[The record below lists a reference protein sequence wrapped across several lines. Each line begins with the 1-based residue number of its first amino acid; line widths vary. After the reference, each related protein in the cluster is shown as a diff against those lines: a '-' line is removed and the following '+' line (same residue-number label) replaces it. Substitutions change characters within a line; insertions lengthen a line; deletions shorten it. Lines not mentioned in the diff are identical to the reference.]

1 MPWRIEKT
9 DRCPATKPYGVIK
22 ETDGTLEGCHPSQ
35 SAARAQ
41 QAALYA
47 SEGLR
52 TENMQHKE
60 FRLLSTKTD
69 GEEGVFT
76 ALVSTFGNV
85 DKVGDRILPGAWT
98 KSLEQWQQSGDPVPI
113 ILAHQWNDPMA
124 HIGIAKAEDI
134 VQTDQGL
141 QVTAKLDVEDNP
153 VAKQVY
159 RLMKRRS
166 LKEFSIGYTV
176 PKNGE
181 RRAKDGANDISEIHL
196 AECGPCL
203 KGIDPKTEL
212 QAVKSALGSQV
223 DPAELRRRADVLERE
238 MEERRLPD
246 VPPVDPEPERESE
259 AEPVPVPDAEDLRKR
274 ALRAERE
281 LEESRLPDIKQQ
293 PSGGLQRVVN
303 SMLGQCREFLAAEPS
318 TEDAALMRDV
328 MDALQ
333 SVSGGG
339 GKARLFSR
347 RVHEDELSEDI
358 LKAVWSAA
366 YVNSLPD
373 SSFLYIEPGGS
384 KDSEGKTTPRSLRYF
399 PVKDANGN
407 VDLAHLRN
415 ALARIPQS
423 NLPQAVK
430 DRCTASAERMLNANK
445 ADETPKEPNRVRG
458 VDPLRARA
466 DAEALEFASGGESLR
481 KPPQTQKAPAPQPEV
496 PLKVLKQRMRDEMLT
511 ALSGGTINE

>member
-1 MPWRIEKT
+1 
-9 DRCPATKPYGVIK
+9 
-22 ETDGTLEGCHPSQ
+22 
-35 SAARAQ
+35 
-41 QAALYA
+41 
-47 SEGLR
+47 
-52 TENMQHKE
+52 MQHKE
-60 FRLLSTKTD
+60 FRLLETKTD

-113 ILAHQWNDPMA
+113 ILAHQWNDPFA
-124 HIGIAKAEDI
+124 HVGLAKAEDI

-141 QVTAKLDVEDNP
+141 QVTARLDVEDNP

-176 PKNGE
+176 PKGGE

-212 QAVKSALGSQV
+212 QAVKSALGSQL
-223 DPAELRRRADVLERE
+223 DPDTLRSRAAQFERE
-238 MEERRLPD
+238 QEERQLPD
-246 VPPVDPEPERESE
+246 VPAVEPEPEPELE
-259 AEPVPVPDAEDLRKR
+259 PEPEPVPVPDATELRRR

-281 LEESRLPDIKQQ
+281 LEESRLPDVKQQ

-318 TEDAALMRDV
+318 AEDAALMRDV

-333 SVSGGG
+333 SVSGGSDDE
-339 GKARLFSR
+339 KARLFSR
-347 RVHEDELSEDI
+347 RVHEDELSEFI
-358 LKAVWSAA
+358 LKAVWSTA

-373 SSFLYIEPGGS
+373 SAFLHVESGGS
-384 KDSEGKTTPRSLRYF
+384 KDSEGKTVPRSLRHF

-407 VDLAHLRN
+407 VDLAHVRN

-430 DRCTASAERMLNANK
+430 DRATQAAERMLNASK
-445 ADETPKEPNRVRG
+445 ADETTKEPTRARV
-458 VDPLRARA
+458 VDPLKTRA
-466 DAEALEFASGGESLR
+466 DAEALEFLSGGESLR
-481 KPPQTQKAPAPQPEV
+481 KPPRTSKPPAPQPQYSVRE
-496 PLKVLKQRMRDEMLT
+496 LRERMREEMLT
-511 ALSGGTINE
+511 ALSGGTT